1 MRENLKE
8 NYLYF
13 AGVDGGGGAADGT
26 GQAACYPCWRLTGVS
41 PITATTT
48 GVYFTSPLSDVIPN
62 AGGTGDLITITHA
75 DTTGSGG
82 AGHRCRPIAQAVAEA
97 CNAKPHNPGM
107 VTVFDHDNEVYFG
120 TMNDVKGDS
129 GFDMVVTL
137 DS

>member
-1 MRENLKE
+1 MRKNLKE

-26 GQAACYPCWRLTGVS
+26 GQAGCWACSRLAGVS

-48 GVYFTSPLSDVIPN
+48 GIYFYSALKDVT
-62 AGGTGDLITITHA
+62 AEGGGAGDLITITHA
-75 DTTGSGG
+75 DTTGSGL

-97 CNAKPHNPGM
+97 CNVKPHNPGM
-107 VTVFDHDNEVYFG
+107 VTVLDDDNSIYFS
-120 TMNDVKGDS
+120 TIDNIKGDS
-129 GFDMVVTL
+129 GFDMVITL